1 MNASGAKYGARVTA
15 QSNPGGSR
23 AAGSAPGAGG
33 FGVCFPFGDWNK
45 TVPPGGRTPLLG
57 ALPPVLKLRTES
69 RIFAESCH
77 CCVPPA
83 ALRHGQISA
92 PTHRDFLSK
101 CDFLLCGSMPRTLSP
116 SELHPGSDT
125 GPGPVPGCQHGAGG
139 HAPEQG
145 TSSSP
150 PRVGERGVGRTGRG
164 VPGAFGLPLGPASP
178 RSAGSPRVMGRWA
191 AFARSCVVCHLI
203 FICEPFRKVCITAGA
218 ASVPGG
224 GVGRGA
230 GGEMETWVKSV

>member
-1 MNASGAKYGARVTA
+1 M
-15 QSNPGGSR
+15 
-23 AAGSAPGAGG
+23 
-33 FGVCFPFGDWNK
+33 
-45 TVPPGGRTPLLG
+45 PPGLNTELGSLLKATLVAQG
-57 ALPPVLKLRTES
+57 LRGQPRGLAALGFVSRLGTGTKRFLPEAVRPFWGLCPPVLKLCTKS

-77 CCVPPA
+77 CRAPPA
-83 ALRHGQISA
+83 ALRHGHISA

-101 CDFLLCGSMPRTLSP
+101 CDFLLSGSMPRTLSP

-125 GPGPVPGCQHGAGG
+125 GPGLVPGCQHGAGG

-203 FICEPFRKVCITAGA
+203 FICEPFRKVCITSGA
-218 ASVPGG
+218 ASVPSG